1 MGLLSFLGS
10 CVSAVGNYIDRTV
23 SATVRVV
30 REVASAALV
39 FMGESGEAI
48 IGGVKRVWNAVRP
61 YVGVVRAAL
70 QAVAANAS
78 IHWIGVVA
86 HALDRTL
93 GALTMFERSP
103 VAKVVEAALNWMIR
117 KGKELKERAQRD
129 AFIDVEAIE
138 AAEAQMHGDALR
150 LGMSSV
156 PEELRHEIRTAAMF
170 TDLYAVSGKL
180 NELIDNE
187 KVVKDF
193 DLFLQVRAVQKLI
206 KNLYQKVASAKDTQE
221 ISEDDHFLASV
232 ARDLIDGRT
241 MLSPEQ
247 AARLDD
253 ILCKRTGQRLDVFV
267 LEELVPVFRARH
279 DALDKN
285 WSIQNHKL
293 AQISASAHL
302 IDTSKRVAFDNKL
315 SEEEEAHL
323 ASLKQEKSALEV
335 SIEETRKKREFA
347 LACAGAAEGL
357 VQMLE
362 KSIEELSEEDLEFQR
377 SEIEDI
383 CPLLRKC
390 FDNPDAWD
398 LLTSE
403 QRSQL
408 TEYALRHFEAM
419 KRRIVTLQ
427 L

>member
-1 MGLLSFLGS
+1 MGLLSFIS
-10 CVSAVGNYIDRTV
+10 SVASAAGDFVGRTV
-23 SATVRVV
+23 SATVRMA
-30 REVASAALV
+30 REVASATLV
-39 FMGESGEAI
+39 FMGEFGEAI
-48 IGGVKRVWNAVRP
+48 IGGVKQVWSAVRP

-103 VAKVVEAALNWMIR
+103 VAQVVEAALNWMIR

-129 AFIDVEAIE
+129 VFIDVDAIE
-138 AAEAQMHGDALR
+138 AAEAQKHGDALR

-180 NELIDNE
+180 NEIIENE
-187 KVVKDF
+187 KVVKNF

-221 ISEDDHFLASV
+221 ISEDDHFVASI
-232 ARDLIDGRT
+232 ARDLIDDRT
-241 MLSPEQ
+241 ELSPDQ

-267 LEELVPVFRARH
+267 LEELVPVFKARH
-279 DALDKN
+279 DELDKQ
-285 WSIQNHKL
+285 WSIQNQRL
-293 AQISASAHL
+293 AQTSASAHL
-302 IDTSKRVAFDNKL
+302 IETSKVFAFDNKL

-323 ASLKQEKSALEV
+323 INLKKEQSALEIA
-335 SIEETRKKREFA
+335 IEETRKKREFS

-362 KSIEELSEEDLEFQR
+362 NSTEELSEHDLAFQK
-377 SEIEDI
+377 SEIEGI
-383 CPLLRKC
+383 SPLLRKC
-390 FDNPDAWD
+390 FDNPDAWSV
-398 LLTSE
+398 LSSE
-403 QRSQL
+403 QRTLL
-408 TEYALRHFEAM
+408 TEYALRHFETM

-427 L
+427 T